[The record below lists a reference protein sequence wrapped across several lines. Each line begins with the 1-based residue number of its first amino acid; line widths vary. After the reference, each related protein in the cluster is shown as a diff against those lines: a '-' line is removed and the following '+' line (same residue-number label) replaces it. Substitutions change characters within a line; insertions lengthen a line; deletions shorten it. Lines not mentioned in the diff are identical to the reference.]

1 VGTLHEA
8 LYSASFFLFDFCFS
22 KKQKS
27 PKNKRFC
34 FFDAKNLRM
43 LHEYYYTYI
52 AKNVNSF
59 FHFPKILIIYPNS
72 IDKI

>member
-43 LHEYYYTYI
+43 LHEYDYTYI
-52 AKNVNSF
+52 AKKRQFFFSF
-59 FHFPKILIIYPNS
+59 SENINYLPKFY
-72 IDKI
+72 